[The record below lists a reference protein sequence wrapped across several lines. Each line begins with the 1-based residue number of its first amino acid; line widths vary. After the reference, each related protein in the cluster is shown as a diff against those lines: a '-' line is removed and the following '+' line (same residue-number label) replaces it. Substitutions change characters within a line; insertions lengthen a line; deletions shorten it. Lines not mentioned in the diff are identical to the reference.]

1 MKADINSERVSLIG
15 HYPIF
20 EFLSVDWGRTTKIS
34 WGYPFRVDSTVDTSQ
49 YPDLIATM
57 L

>member
-15 HYPIF
+15 YYPIF